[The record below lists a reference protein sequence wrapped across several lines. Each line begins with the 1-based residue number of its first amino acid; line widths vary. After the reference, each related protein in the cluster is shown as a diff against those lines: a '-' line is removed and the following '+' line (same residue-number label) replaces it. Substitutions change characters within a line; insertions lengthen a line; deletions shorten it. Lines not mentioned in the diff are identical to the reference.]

1 MGSLVEF
8 VLGKDAYGKETE
20 QTEQQRQSSEADWEE
35 RWAVCR
41 SRGAQLWEEPGA
53 RDFSPKVCWKDL
65 GNANKESFSH

>member
-1 MGSLVEF
+1 M
-8 VLGKDAYGKETE
+8 GKDAYGKETE

-41 SRGAQLWEEPGA
+41 SRGAQLWEEPGE

-65 GNANKESFSH
+65 GNANKGSFSHYVSQDT